1 MLAIWTNEHA
11 LAWHLGDDFRKD
23 SVSWARAQCLDWE
36 ELEDNL
42 PDFLKE
48 LPDCPC
54 NLVQARADT
63 GRFFVSSYNH

>member
-1 MLAIWTNEHA
+1 M
-11 LAWHLGDDFRKD
+11 
-23 SVSWARAQCLDWE
+23 SWARAQCLDWE